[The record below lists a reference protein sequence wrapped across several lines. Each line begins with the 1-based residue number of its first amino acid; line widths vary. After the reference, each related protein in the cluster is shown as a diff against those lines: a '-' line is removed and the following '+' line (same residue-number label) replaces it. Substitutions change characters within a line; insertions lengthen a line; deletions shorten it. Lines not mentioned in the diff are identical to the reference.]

1 MSVTIRRAGTALGAA
16 LLVVPFLAGCGS
28 DRSPEAF
35 CEVMDTHRERYG
47 DSTSEALRLM
57 EGGDMAGLLGG
68 SVGMVQ
74 ALGDLQLM
82 WDDLV
87 DVAPDDI
94 RGDVE
99 VVRDTTQEQLDAA
112 REAVS
117 DPVGALLGGVLSG
130 LQHGGSYTRVNDY
143 ARDHCGTP
151 PF

>member
-1 MSVTIRRAGTALGAA
+1 
-16 LLVVPFLAGCGS
+16 
-28 DRSPEAF
+28 
-35 CEVMDTHRERYG
+35 
-47 DSTSEALRLM
+47 
-57 EGGDMAGLLGG
+57 MAGLLGG